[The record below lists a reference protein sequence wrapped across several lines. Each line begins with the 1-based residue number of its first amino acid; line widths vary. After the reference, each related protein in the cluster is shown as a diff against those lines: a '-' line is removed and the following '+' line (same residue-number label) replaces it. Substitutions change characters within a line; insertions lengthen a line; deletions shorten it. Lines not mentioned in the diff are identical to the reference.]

1 MIILDEK
8 ATGLEESAKAIGLS
22 YGSQLSAD
30 RGMNVMKS
38 LVSKPLNSGEA
49 NMLTGVNVQFSII
62 ASVKWWQ
69 QAQRY
74 HWFQIVMS
82 QSIMHNIANPKFVLT
97 PNHFAQ
103 SEVGAL
109 GTTSPVID
117 AFIKYRDDLLDR
129 YKGVPMPPKIKRELI
144 YSVPV
149 GMLEEARVTTNYL
162 QLMTMYTQRINHQL
176 DEWRY
181 FCAWMYKRLPYFK
194 ELVEARGC
202 DLPDTRLLSLIPEVC
217 PDVLD

>member
-1 MIILDEK
+1 MIIQNEK
-8 ATGLEESAKAIGLS
+8 VTGLKESAKAIGLS
-22 YGSQLSAD
+22 YGAPLNDD
-30 RGMNVMKS
+30 RGMNVMLRLTS
-38 LVSKPLNSGEA
+38 RPLNSGEA
-49 NMLTGVNVQFSII
+49 NALTGVNVQFSII
-62 ASVKWWQ
+62 ASIKWWQ

-82 QSIMHNIANPKFVLT
+82 QSIMHSITNPKFVLT

-103 SEVGAL
+103 SEIGAL

-117 AFIKYRDDLLDR
+117 AFIKYREDLLSK
-129 YKGVPMPPKIKRELI
+129 YNGAPIPPKIKRELI

-162 QLMTMYTQRINHQL
+162 QLMTMYTQRIHHQL

-181 FCAWMYKRLPYFK
+181 FCAWMYKRLPYIK
-194 ELVEARGC
+194 ELVEARKC
-202 DLPDTRLLSLIPEVC
+202 DVPDTQLLSLIPVAC
-217 PDVLD
+217 PGVLG

>member
-1 MIILDEK
+1 MIIIDEK
-8 ATGLEESAKAIGLS
+8 VTGLKESAKAIGLS
-22 YGSQLSAD
+22 YGTQLSD
-30 RGMNVMKS
+30 ERGMDVM
-38 LVSKPLNSGEA
+38 LRLTGRPLNSGEA
-49 NMLTGVNVQFSII
+49 NALTGVNVQFSII
-62 ASVKWWQ
+62 SSVKWWQ

-103 SEVGAL
+103 SEIGAL

-117 AFIKYRDDLLDR
+117 AFIKYRNELLDK
-129 YKGVPMPPKIKRELI
+129 YKGVPMPHKIKRELI

-162 QLMTMYTQRINHQL
+162 QLMTMYTQRIHHQL

-194 ELVEARGC
+194 ELVEARRC
-202 DLPDTRLLSLIPEVC
+202 DLPDTQLLSLIPGVC
-217 PDVLD
+217 PDALE

>member
-1 MIILDEK
+1 MIIQNEK
-8 ATGLEESAKAIGLS
+8 VAGLKESAKAIGLS
-22 YGSQLSAD
+22 YSTPLSDD
-30 RGMNVMKS
+30 RGVNVMLRLAS
-38 LVSKPLNSGEA
+38 MPLNSGEA
-49 NMLTGVNVQFSII
+49 NALTGVNVQFSII
-62 ASVKWWQ
+62 ASIKWWQ

-82 QSIMHNIANPKFVLT
+82 QSIMHSITNPKFALT

-103 SEVGAL
+103 SEIGAL

-117 AFIKYRDDLLDR
+117 AFIKYREDLLGK
-129 YKGVPMPPKIKRELI
+129 YNGEPIPPKIKRELI

-162 QLMTMYTQRINHQL
+162 QLMTMYTQRIHHQL

-194 ELVEARGC
+194 ELVEARKC
-202 DLPDTRLLSLIPEVC
+202 DVPDTQLLSLVPVVC
-217 PDVLD
+217 PDVLG